1 MRHLTFWLDYKKV
14 RYTNMT
20 LCLATFD
27 ISIRGFGSKMNFLK
41 FLLSLN
47 SQKGLEYKENTTKYR
62 SLSWK
67 PQSHVRILIYR
78 TWPISICFA
87 GMVARWHLA
96 RATSSNIDKR
106 SNVLVDKR
114 FSFSRPA
121 VILVLVV
128 REAWPGSVTP
138 DRNFPLRV
146 SQTCMHTTICI
157 KATFIATSLLLLNTS
172 GILPKVCQQSHLKRS
187 CVNSGVIPEVK
198 ISQVVATD
206 RSCAWLSTS
215 PKDKE

>member
-1 MRHLTFWLDYKKV
+1 
-14 RYTNMT
+14 
-20 LCLATFD
+20 
-27 ISIRGFGSKMNFLK
+27 MNFFK

-47 SQKGLEYKENTTKYR
+47 SQKGLEYKANTTKYR
-62 SLSWK
+62 SLK
-67 PQSHVRILIYR
+67 AQIHVRILIYR

-128 REAWPGSVTP
+128 REA
-138 DRNFPLRV
+138 
-146 SQTCMHTTICI
+146 
-157 KATFIATSLLLLNTS
+157 
-172 GILPKVCQQSHLKRS
+172 
-187 CVNSGVIPEVK
+187 
-198 ISQVVATD
+198 
-206 RSCAWLSTS
+206 
-215 PKDKE
+215 